1 MAHLMQDSDDFIPDP
16 ERNHKTVHVQ
26 HGGEAA
32 EIDELIAP
40 LILELWKA
48 EIPTCQSC
56 QDSPCGSGFFWLQ
69 FDEQGALERFL
80 NMVALFTKE
89 WGNIRLV

>member
-1 MAHLMQDSDDFIPDP
+1 M
-16 ERNHKTVHVQ
+16 
-26 HGGEAA
+26 
-32 EIDELIAP
+32 IAP

-56 QDSPCGSGFFWLQ
+56 QDNPGGSGFFWLQ